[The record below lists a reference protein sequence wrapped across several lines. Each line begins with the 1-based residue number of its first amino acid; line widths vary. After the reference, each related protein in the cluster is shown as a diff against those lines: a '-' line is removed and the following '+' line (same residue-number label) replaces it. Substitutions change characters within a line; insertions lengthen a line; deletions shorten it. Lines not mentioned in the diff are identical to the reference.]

1 MISYCL
7 DGTKGPRCS
16 MTNFLFVLKIFSKII
31 YLMLSPSFQ
40 YSAEQAVILN
50 NFNMSFNL
58 VIRSDGVSGIG
69 LFIAIKRLCNF

>member
-1 MISYCL
+1 
-7 DGTKGPRCS
+7 
-16 MTNFLFVLKIFSKII
+16 
-31 YLMLSPSFQ
+31 MLSPSFQ

-69 LFIAIKRLCNF
+69 LFIAIKRLCNFWNLENLLLETKLN

>member
-1 MISYCL
+1 
-7 DGTKGPRCS
+7 
-16 MTNFLFVLKIFSKII
+16 
-31 YLMLSPSFQ
+31 MLSPSFQ